1 MEKWT
6 PKSSKG
12 KKVIPTF
19 HQYYEETGKGV
30 EEGVFSMSEEVL
42 SFLKDCFTKTILR
55 EIKSSIQQQLD
66 KGEITKEQMLDE
78 LSPLMTAMEEEDDE
92 ATMKLISQIGKKYSM
107 TISLLEASAN
117 GVPDD
122 ASSLFSE

>member
-19 HQYYEETGKGV
+19 YEYYEETGKGQ
-30 EEGVFSMSEEVL
+30 EEGVESMSDEVL

-66 KGEITKEQMLDE
+66 NGEITKEQMLDE
-78 LSPLMTAMEEEDDE
+78 LSPLMTAMEEDDEE
-92 ATMKLISQIGKKYSM
+92 ATMELISKIGKKYSM

>member
-1 MEKWT
+1 
-6 PKSSKG
+6 
-12 KKVIPTF
+12 
-19 HQYYEETGKGV
+19 
-30 EEGVFSMSEEVL
+30 MSDEVL

-92 ATMKLISQIGKKYSM
+92 ATMELISQIGKKYSM
-107 TISLLEASAN
+107 TISLLEAQAN

>member
-30 EEGVFSMSEEVL
+30 EEGVESMSEEVL

-92 ATMKLISQIGKKYSM
+92 ATMELISQIGKKYSM
-107 TISLLEASAN
+107 TISLLEAQAN

>member
-19 HQYYEETGKGV
+19 YEYYEETGKGQ
-30 EEGVFSMSEEVL
+30 EEGVESMSDEVL

-66 KGEITKEQMLDE
+66 NGEITKEQMLDE

-92 ATMKLISQIGKKYSM
+92 ATMELISQIGKKYSM

-122 ASSLFSE
+122 ASSLFPE

>member
-30 EEGVFSMSEEVL
+30 EEGVFSMSDEVL

-92 ATMKLISQIGKKYSM
+92 ATMELISQIGKKYSM

>member
-30 EEGVFSMSEEVL
+30 EEGVFSMSDEVL

>member
-19 HQYYEETGKGV
+19 QQYYEETGKAS
-30 EEGVFSMSEEVL
+30 EEGVNSMSEEVL

-78 LSPLMTAMEEEDDE
+78 LTPLATAMENEDDE
-92 ATMKLISQIGKKYSM
+92 ATMKLISEIGKKYSM
-107 TISLLEASAN
+107 TISLLEAETN

>member
-30 EEGVFSMSEEVL
+30 EEGVESMSDEVL

>member
-19 HQYYEETGKGV
+19 YEYYEETGKGQ
-30 EEGVFSMSEEVL
+30 EEGVESMSDEVL

-66 KGEITKEQMLDE
+66 NGEITKEQMLDE

-92 ATMKLISQIGKKYSM
+92 ATMELISKIGKKYSM

>member
-30 EEGVFSMSEEVL
+30 EEGVFSMSDEVL

-92 ATMKLISQIGKKYSM
+92 ATMELISQIGKKYSM
-107 TISLLEASAN
+107 TISLLEAQAK

>member
-19 HQYYEETGKGV
+19 CEYYKETTKGE
-30 EEGVFSMSEEVL
+30 EEGVNSMSDEVL

-92 ATMKLISQIGKKYSM
+92 ATMELISQIGKKYSM

-122 ASSLFSE
+122 ASSLFPE

>member
-19 HQYYEETGKGV
+19 YQYYEETGKGV
-30 EEGVFSMSEEVL
+30 EEGVESMSEEVL
-42 SFLKDCFTKTILR
+42 AFLKDCFSKTILR
-55 EIKSSIQQQLD
+55 EIKSSIQQKLEN
-66 KGEITKEQMLDE
+66 GEITKEQMLDE
-78 LSPLMTAMEEEDDE
+78 LSPLMSAMEGEDDE
-92 ATMKLISQIGKKYSM
+92 TTMELISQIGKKYSM
-107 TISLLEASAN
+107 TISLLEAQAN

>member
-12 KKVIPTF
+12 KKVVPTF
-19 HQYYEETGKGV
+19 YEYYEETTKGQ
-30 EEGVFSMSEEVL
+30 EEGVESMSDEVL

-66 KGEITKEQMLDE
+66 KGEITQEQMLDE

-92 ATMKLISQIGKKYSM
+92 ATMELISQIGKKYSM

>member
-12 KKVIPTF
+12 KKVVPTF
-19 HQYYEETGKGV
+19 YEYYEETTKGE
-30 EEGVFSMSEEVL
+30 EEGVNSMSDEVL

-66 KGEITKEQMLDE
+66 KGEITEKQMLDE

-92 ATMKLISQIGKKYSM
+92 ATMELISQIGKKYSM

-122 ASSLFSE
+122 ASSLFPE

>member
-12 KKVIPTF
+12 KKVVPTF
-19 HQYYEETGKGV
+19 YEYYEETGKGQ
-30 EEGVFSMSEEVL
+30 EEGVESMSDEVL

-66 KGEITKEQMLDE
+66 NGEITKEQMLDE

-92 ATMKLISQIGKKYSM
+92 ATMELISAIGKKYSM
-107 TISLLEASAN
+107 TINLLETQAN

>member
-30 EEGVFSMSEEVL
+30 EEGVESMSEEVL

-55 EIKSSIQQQLD
+55 EIKSSIQQKLD

-92 ATMKLISQIGKKYSM
+92 ATMELISQIGKKYSM

-122 ASSLFSE
+122 ASSLFPE